1 MIPCNL
7 AEEAPN
13 TERCPNM
20 IFRLRLLLLF
30 LLIFSSFSVQAKT
43 LVLVHGF
50 MSDGMSW
57 RDSGFIKP
65 LVASGWKDGGGYGYS
80 PQSMLLP
87 RSLHIQGDVFF
98 SVELPSQ
105 ATLQVQESLLARYL
119 DHLYSQRGETMTLV
133 GHSAGGIV
141 SRLYALDPK
150 HQPIN
155 GLITIASPH
164 LGTPTAN
171 LAHLAGN
178 SPLGMMASIVGGEEL
193 QNSRGL
199 FSDLREEKPYN
210 FLYWMNH
217 QRHPSIHYASIV
229 RDNKKLARP
238 IKFDFVVPPA
248 SQDMNN
254 IWALRDR
261 SGIAQTTEGHS
272 LNEKDGLLVIEILK
286 FIK

>member
-1 MIPCNL
+1 
-7 AEEAPN
+7 
-13 TERCPNM
+13 M
-20 IFRLRLLLLF
+20 IFKPLLMRLF
-30 LLIFSSFSVQAKT
+30 LSIFLIIFSFSVQART

-57 RDSGFIKP
+57 RDSGFTKP
-65 LVASGWKDGGGYGYS
+65 LVEAGWKDGGGYGYS
-80 PQSMLLP
+80 PQAMFLP
-87 RSLHIQGDVFF
+87 RSFSSSGNFQGDVFF
-98 SVELPSQ
+98 SVELPSL
-105 ATLQVQESLLARYL
+105 ATLQTQESLLASYL
-119 DHLYSQRGETMTLV
+119 YHLYSKRQQPITLV

-141 SRLYALDPK
+141 ARLYTLNPT

-171 LAHLAGN
+171 IAHLAGN
-178 SPLGMMASIVGGEEL
+178 SSLGMMASMIGGEEL
-193 QNSRGL
+193 QSARGL
-199 FSDLREEKPYN
+199 LSDLREEKPN
-210 FLYWMNH
+210 TFLFLMNR
-217 QRHPSIHYASIV
+217 QPHPNIHYASIV

-238 IKFDFVVPPA
+238 VKFDFVVPPH

-254 IWALRDR
+254 IWALRNR

-272 LNEKDGLLVIEILK
+272 LNSKDGLLTIEIVK